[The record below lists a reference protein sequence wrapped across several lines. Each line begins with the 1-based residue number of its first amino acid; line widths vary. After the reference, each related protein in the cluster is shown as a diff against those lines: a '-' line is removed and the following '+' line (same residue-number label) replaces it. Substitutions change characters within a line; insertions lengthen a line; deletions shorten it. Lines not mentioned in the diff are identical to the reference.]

1 MFSKILWMAILK
13 ASGVYETRSSTTFCQ
28 SLTSRKV
35 FYFFQP
41 FLKLCDKDTC
51 LKMMHDIDFFG
62 DGLRFICYIFRL
74 YK

>member
-13 ASGVYETRSSTTFCQ
+13 ASGVYETRSSTTLCL

-35 FYFFQP
+35 FSAVFKIMRP
-41 FLKLCDKDTC
+41 GHKLKL
-51 LKMMHDIDFFG
+51 MHDIDFFG